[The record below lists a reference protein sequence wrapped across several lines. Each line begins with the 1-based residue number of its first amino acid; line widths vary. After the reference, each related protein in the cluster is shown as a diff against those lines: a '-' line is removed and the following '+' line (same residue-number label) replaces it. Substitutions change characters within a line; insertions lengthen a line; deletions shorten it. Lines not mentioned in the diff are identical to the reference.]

1 MITNY
6 ARNIYKIMEQATF
19 DEEKPKTKGSGLL
32 APVKNFM
39 RSNEED
45 NTNQPLFRIAK
56 YVDTIRK
63 KRLEYN
69 NDTRKTTEI

>member
-32 APVKNFM
+32 APVKFY
-39 RSNEED
+39 EK
-45 NTNQPLFRIAK
+45 Q
-56 YVDTIRK
+56 
-63 KRLEYN
+63 
-69 NDTRKTTEI
+69 

>member
-1 MITNY
+1 
-6 ARNIYKIMEQATF
+6 MEQATF

-56 YVDTIRK
+56 YVDTQEEEK
-63 KRLEYN
+63 
-69 NDTRKTTEI
+69 TRV